1 MIIQTAVRRPV
12 AILMVFL
19 GLVLIGF
26 QARQRL
32 SVDLLP
38 SINYPNLTVITNY
51 SDTPADDL
59 TRLVTQPLEE
69 VITGLAGVRRVVS
82 KTREGVST
90 ITVQY
95 EWGTEMDF
103 ANLHLREAIDRVAYR
118 EDFPAAADRP
128 LILRW
133 DPSARPIAIMVLN
146 GDGPMARMTEFAR
159 EVVKPALEQIN
170 GVSQAEVIGGAER
183 EILVR
188 PDFDKLRLYG
198 LTMGDLSQALSVANI
213 SFPGGRIRKGP
224 LHLPLR
230 ILGEFENLDE
240 IRQTEIPAAG
250 PGIII
255 NDVAEVLDTT
265 KEPEGHTLITDRE
278 VVSLHLYKEVG
289 ENTIETTAE
298 VDKILGILGGQYT
311 ELDYRFIYR
320 DADFVQESF
329 QGLWDS
335 LKFGG
340 LLAFLVLFL
349 FLMDWHSP
357 IVVGLAIPVSIMT
370 TFAFLYFADVGLNLM
385 SLGGLSL
392 AAGMLVDNS
401 IVVLENINR
410 HLKLPRQP
418 GDTRATIC
426 ARAAAEVA
434 SPVVAAT
441 LTTVAVFFPVI
452 YVPGVA
458 GEFFRDQALTVT
470 ISLSISIL
478 VSLLLQSMLTA
489 HIKSTMTFIIV
500 MVPVALAVYLGQTL
514 LAEQWAKL
522 WVKLALIAAGGI
534 LGAILNIFLEPF
546 VARQADK
553 TGNEEPPRVFRPFNA
568 GFNFVMKRYHG
579 LLEKVLD
586 HKLAFLCVL
595 LVGLAVV
602 AFSATQMRLSFMPDR
617 TRGDFNLA
625 LELPAGT
632 PLEAT
637 EELSRRLAAFLAPM
651 EEVVT
656 VYSQVGVTEKTLASL
671 KEYSA
676 ANTAR
681 LRVMLRPSREG
692 RQDLRR
698 VKDRLQP
705 LLEAEEGLIF
715 TYHEEGVGLREI
727 LASGEAA
734 FTLGV
739 VAEKGDD
746 ALAAAADLLP
756 RLRAIDGLAD
766 LEMDR
771 VLGNPTV
778 EVTIDRE
785 KALRFDLEPDQLAGE
800 LRNRIQGTVA
810 TTYNE
815 IEQRIDIAVRLPLDQ
830 RYDLPTV
837 LASPVAVGG
846 GKTVPLG
853 SFVLKSTGTPVR
865 ELVRRDQRR
874 QITISGDVDGRSV
887 ADVWTDVN
895 ALLENLDTTEGVAFV
910 TGGEQEEIN
919 SSFHDLGYA
928 LLLSALLVYM
938 ILAAQFESFLDPL
951 IISAVLPIGVGGALL
966 ALLLTGQTL
975 NIISLIGMIALLGI
989 AVNDAIVKVA
999 TIRRLRGE
1007 GRPGRAAILEASSL
1021 RFRPIIM
1028 TTVTTVLAMIPMGLG
1043 LGTGEQMQ
1051 RPLALTIIGGLSIAT
1066 LLTLFLT
1073 PVVYEMLHR
1082 RTDKEY

>member
-12 AILMVFL
+12 AILMLFA

-32 SVDLLP
+32 PVDLLP

-51 SDTPADDL
+51 TDTPADDL

-103 ANLHLREAIDRVAYR
+103 ANLHLREAIDRVAFQD
-118 EDFPAAADRP
+118 DFPEAADRP

-133 DPSARPIAIMVLN
+133 DPGARPIAILVLH
-146 GDGPMARMTEFAR
+146 GDDPMARMTEFAR
-159 EVVKPALEQIN
+159 EVAKPALEQIN

-188 PDFDKLRLYG
+188 PDFGKLRLYN
-198 LTMGDLSQALSVANI
+198 LTMADLSQALSVANI

-240 IRQTEIPAAG
+240 IRATEIPAAG
-250 PGIII
+250 PGITIG
-255 NDVAEVLDTT
+255 DVAEVVDTV
-265 KEPEGHTLITDRE
+265 KEPEGFTLAAAEE
-278 VVSLHLYKEVG
+278 VVSLHIYKEVG
-289 ENTIETTAE
+289 ENTIATTAE
-298 VDKILGILGGQYT
+298 VDKILDVLSDQYA
-311 ELDYRFIYR
+311 DFAYSFIYR

-329 QGLWDS
+329 QGLQDS
-335 LKFGG
+335 LLYGAA
-340 LLAFLVLFL
+340 LAFLVLFF
-349 FLMDWHSP
+349 FLMDWRSP
-357 IVVGLAIPVSIMT
+357 IVVGLAIPVSIMS
-370 TFAFLYFADVGLNLM
+370 TFAFLYFADVSLNLM

-410 HLKLPRQP
+410 HLKLRR
-418 GDTRATIC
+418 GSGESVAVVC
-426 ARAAAEVA
+426 ARAAGEVA

-470 ISLSISIL
+470 ISLL
-478 VSLLLQSMLTA
+478 VSVFAALLLQPMLSA
-489 HIKSTMTFIIV
+489 HILKTPGERPAPLFRPV
-500 MVPVALAVYLGQTL
+500 DGLLRFVLDRYHRLLERVLDRKAVFAALLVALLAAAVWIG
-514 LAEQWAKL
+514 
-522 WVKLALIAAGGI
+522 V
-534 LGAILNIFLEPF
+534 N
-546 VARQADK
+546 
-553 TGNEEPPRVFRPFNA
+553 
-568 GFNFVMKRYHG
+568 
-579 LLEKVLD
+579 
-586 HKLAFLCVL
+586 
-595 LVGLAVV
+595 
-602 AFSATQMRLSFMPDR
+602 MRLTFMPDR
-617 TRGDFNLA
+617 TRGDFTLA
-625 LELPAGT
+625 LELPVGT
-632 PLEAT
+632 PLEQTNEAAAG
-637 EELSRRLAAFLAPM
+637 LAAFLAPM
-651 EEVVT
+651 PEVET
-656 VYSQVGVTEKTLASL
+656 VYAQVGVTEKTLASL

-681 LRVMLRPSREG
+681 IRVMLRPSRQG
-692 RQDLRR
+692 RRDMER
-698 VKDRLQP
+698 VKERLDTR
-705 LLEAEEGLIF
+705 LASLEGAIYVF
-715 TYHEEGVGLREI
+715 REEGVGLREI

-739 VAEKGDD
+739 VAERGSE
-746 ALAAAADLLP
+746 ALDVADGLLP
-756 RLRAIDGLAD
+756 RLRAIPGLQD
-766 LEMDR
+766 LDMDR

-778 EVTIDRE
+778 EVSVDRE
-785 KALRFDLEPDQLAGE
+785 KALRFGLEPDALAAE

-810 TTYNE
+810 TTFNE
-815 IEQRIDIAVRLPLDQ
+815 IEQRIDIAVRLPRDQ
-830 RYDLPTV
+830 RYDLNQV
-837 LASPVAVGG
+837 LASPIAVGE
-846 GKTVPLG
+846 GKTVPLA
-853 SFVLKSTGTPVR
+853 SFVVQSRGTPVR
-865 ELVRRDQRR
+865 EIVRRDQRR
-874 QITISGDVDGRSV
+874 QITLSGDVTGRSV
-887 ADVWTDVN
+887 ADVWRDVN
-895 ALLENLDTTEGVAFV
+895 HALDEMETPEGVAFV

-919 SSFHDLGYA
+919 SSFRDLGWA
-928 LLLSALLVYM
+928 LMLSALLVYM

-951 IISAVLPIGVGGALL
+951 IISAVLPVGVMGAVATLFV
-966 ALLLTGQTL
+966 TGQTL

-1007 GRPGRAAILEASSL
+1007 GLDGRAAILEASSL
-1021 RFRPIIM
+1021 RFRPILM
-1028 TTVTTVLAMIPMGLG
+1028 TTVTTVLAMVPMALG

-1051 RPLALTIIGGLSIAT
+1051 RPLAITIIGGLSIAT
-1066 LLTLFLT
+1066 FLTLFLT
-1073 PVVYEMLHR
+1073 PVVYEALHR
-1082 RTDKEY
+1082 RIDREY

>member
-1 MIIQTAVRRPV
+1 MIIQHAVRRPV
-12 AILMVFL
+12 AILMLFA

-69 VITGLAGVRRVVS
+69 VITGLAGVRRVIS

-103 ANLHLREAIDRVAYR
+103 ANLHLREAIDRVSYR
-118 EDFPAAADRP
+118 EDFPEAADRP

-133 DPSARPIAIMVLN
+133 DPSARPIAIMVLR
-146 GDGPMARMTEFAR
+146 GDDPMSRMTEFAR
-159 EVVKPALEQIN
+159 EVVKPAIEQIN

-188 PDFDKLRLYG
+188 PDFGKLRLYG
-198 LTMGDLSQALSVANI
+198 LTMADLSQALSVANI

-230 ILGEFENLDE
+230 ILGEFENLEE

-250 PGIII
+250 PGITIG
-255 NDVAEVLDTT
+255 DVAEVLDTT
-265 KEPEGHTLITDRE
+265 KEPEGHTLISAEE

-289 ENTIETTAE
+289 ENTIEATAE
-298 VDKILGILGGQYT
+298 VDKVLAILKDQYT
-311 ELDYRFIYR
+311 ELDYTFIYR

-329 QGLWDS
+329 QGLYDS
-335 LKFGG
+335 LKYGAI
-340 LLAFLVLFL
+340 LAFIVLFL
-349 FLMDWHSP
+349 FLMDWRSP
-357 IVVGLAIPVSIMT
+357 LVVGLAIPVSIMT

-410 HLKLPRQP
+410 HLRKARKA
-418 GDTRATIC
+418 GETVADVC
-426 ARAAAEVA
+426 ARAAQEVA
-434 SPVVAAT
+434 SPVIAAT

-452 YVPGVA
+452 YVPGIA

-470 ISLSISIL
+470 ISLL
-478 VSLLLQSMLTA
+478 VSIFAALLLQPMLSA
-489 HIKSTMTFIIV
+489 HLLK
-500 MVPVALAVYLGQTL
+500 VPGD
-514 LAEQWAKL
+514 KPG
-522 WVKLALIAAGGI
+522 LI
-534 LGAILNIFLEPF
+534 
-546 VARQADK
+546 
-553 TGNEEPPRVFRPFNA
+553 FRPFDA
-568 GFNFVMKRYHG
+568 GFNAVMKRYHA
-579 LLEKVLD
+579 LLEKVMD
-586 HKLAFLCVL
+586 HKPVFLMIVVLA
-595 LVGLAVV
+595 LVGAGFLG
-602 AFSATQMRLSFMPDR
+602 SLMRLSFMPDR
-617 TRGDFNLA
+617 SRGDFNLA
-625 LELPAGT
+625 VELPAGT
-632 PLEAT
+632 PLEVT
-637 EELSRRLAAFLAPM
+637 EDLAARLATFLVPM
-651 EEVVT
+651 PEVDT

-681 LRVMLRPSREG
+681 LRVMLKPTRHG
-692 RQDLRR
+692 RQDMEH
-698 VKDRLQP
+698 VKERLHDI
-705 LLEAEEGLIF
+705 LAAEQGALF
-715 TYHEEGVGLREI
+715 SFHEEGVGLREI

-739 VAEKGDD
+739 IAEKGDD
-746 ALAAAADLLP
+746 AMDTAYSLLP
-756 RLRAIDGLAD
+756 RLREIPGLASI
-766 LEMDR
+766 EMDR

-785 KALRFDLEPDQLAGE
+785 KALRFGLEPDQLANE

-815 IEQRIDIAVRLPLDQ
+815 IEQRIDIAVRLPLEL

-837 LASPVAVGG
+837 LASPVAVSED
-846 GKTVPLG
+846 KTVPLG
-853 SFVLKSTGTPVR
+853 SFVRQSTGTPVR

-874 QITISGDVDGRSV
+874 QITLSGDVEGRSM
-887 ADVWTDVN
+887 ADVWHDVDQ
-895 ALLENLDTTEGVAFV
+895 LLATLDLPEGVAFV

-919 SSFHDLGYA
+919 SSFRDLGYA

-951 IISAVLPIGVGGALL
+951 IISAVLPIGVAGAVATLYF
-966 ALLLTGQTL
+966 TGQTM

-999 TIRRLRGE
+999 TIRRLRSDGL
-1007 GRPGRAAILEASSL
+1007 PGRQAILEASTL

-1028 TTVTTVLAMIPMGLG
+1028 TTVTTVLAMVPMGLG

-1051 RPLALTIIGGLSIAT
+1051 RPLAITIIGGLSIAT
-1066 LLTLFLT
+1066 FLTLFLT

-1082 RTDKEY
+1082 KTDKEY

>member
-12 AILMVFL
+12 AILMLFA

-59 TRLVTQPLEE
+59 TRLVTEPLEE
-69 VITGLAGVRRVVS
+69 VITGLAGVRRVIS

-103 ANLHLREAIDRVAYR
+103 ANLHLREAIDRVAYQD
-118 EDFPAAADRP
+118 DFPEAADRP

-133 DPSARPIAIMVLN
+133 DPGARPIAIMVLH
-146 GDGPMARMTEFAR
+146 GDDPMAQMTEFAR

-170 GVSQAEVIGGAER
+170 GISQAEVIGGAER

-188 PDFDKLRLYG
+188 PDFGKLRLYG
-198 LTMGDLSQALSVANI
+198 LTIDDLSTALRIANI

-230 ILGEFENLDE
+230 ILGEFESLDE
-240 IRQTEIPAAG
+240 IRRTEIAAAG
-250 PGIII
+250 PGITIG
-255 NDVAEVLDTT
+255 DVAEVLDTV
-265 KEPEGHTLITDRE
+265 KEPEGFTLMSDEE

-289 ENTIETTAE
+289 ENTIEATME
-298 VDKILGILGGQYT
+298 VDKVLGILGDQYP
-311 ELDYRFIYR
+311 DFDFSFIYR
-320 DADFVQESF
+320 DADFVSASF
-329 QGLWDS
+329 KGMEDS
-335 LKFGG
+335 LKYGAG
-340 LLAFLVLFL
+340 LAFLVLFF
-349 FLMDWHSP
+349 FLMDWRSP
-357 IVVGLAIPVSIMT
+357 IVVGLAIPVSILT

-410 HLKLPRQP
+410 HLRLKR
-418 GDTRATIC
+418 GSGESIGGIC
-426 ARAAAEVA
+426 ARAAGEVA

-452 YVPGVA
+452 YVPGIA

-470 ISLSISIL
+470 ISLI
-478 VSLLLQSMLTA
+478 VSVFAALLLQPMLSA
-489 HIKSTMTFIIV
+489 HILKT
-500 MVPVALAVYLGQTL
+500 PG
-514 LAEQWAKL
+514 ERP
-522 WVKLALIAAGGI
+522 GI
-534 LGAILNIFLEPF
+534 L
-546 VARQADK
+546 
-553 TGNEEPPRVFRPFNA
+553 FRPVENLFQA
-568 GFNFVMKRYHG
+568 VMRHYHAA
-579 LLEKVLD
+579 LEKVMD
-586 HKLAFLCVL
+586 HKTVFMVCLLLAMAAAAWL
-595 LVGLAVV
+595 G
-602 AFSATQMRLSFMPDR
+602 TQMRLSFMPDR
-617 TRGDFNLA
+617 TRGDFTLG

-632 PLEAT
+632 PLELTHDYA
-637 EELSRRLAAFLAPM
+637 SDLASVIAPLPM
-651 EEVVT
+651 VET

-681 LRVMLRPSREG
+681 IRVMLKPTRHG
-692 RQDLRR
+692 RQDMMT
-698 VKDRLQP
+698 VKDSLMVQLRDI
-705 LLEAEEGLIF
+705 EGAVF
-715 TYHEEGVGLREI
+715 VFREEGVGLREI

-739 VAEKGDD
+739 VAEKSEEARAMAD
-746 ALAAAADLLP
+746 DLLLQ
-756 RLRAIDGLAD
+756 LRRIPGLED
-766 LEMDR
+766 VEMDR

-778 EVTIDRE
+778 EITVDRE
-785 KALRFDLEPDQLAGE
+785 RALQFGLEPEALARE

-815 IEQRIDIAVRLPLDQ
+815 IEQRIDIAVRLARDE
-830 RYDLPTV
+830 RYDLPAI
-837 LASPVAVGG
+837 LASPVAVGD

-853 SFVLKSTGTPVR
+853 SFIIQTTGTPVR
-865 ELVRRDQRR
+865 EIVRRDQRR
-874 QITISGDVDGRSV
+874 QITISGDVNNRSV

-895 ALLENLDTTEGVAFV
+895 DLLASLETSEGVAFV

-919 SSFHDLGYA
+919 SSFQDLGWA

-951 IISAVLPIGVGGALL
+951 IISAVLPVGIMGALL
-966 ALLLTGQTL
+966 TLVLTGQTL
-975 NIISLIGMIALLGI
+975 NIISLIGLIALLGI

-999 TIRRLRGE
+999 TIRRLRHGGMG
-1007 GRPGRAAILEASSL
+1007 GRQAIMEASAL
-1021 RFRPIIM
+1021 RFRPIMM
-1028 TTVTTVLAMIPMGLG
+1028 TTVTTVLAMVPMGLG

-1051 RPLALTIIGGLSIAT
+1051 RPLAITIIGGLSIAT

-1082 RTDKEY
+1082 RTDREY

>member
-12 AILMVFL
+12 TILMLFA

-90 ITVQY
+90 ITVAY

-103 ANLHLREAIDRVAYR
+103 ANLHLREAIDRVSYR
-118 EDFPAAADRP
+118 DDFPEDADRP

-133 DPSARPIAIMVLN
+133 DPSARPIAILVLH
-146 GDGPMARMTEFAR
+146 GDDPMARMTEFAR

-188 PDFDKLRLYG
+188 PDFDRLRLYG
-198 LTMGDLSQALSVANI
+198 LTMEDLSFALQVANI

-240 IRQTEIPAAG
+240 IRKTEIPAAG
-250 PGIII
+250 PGITIG
-255 NDVAEVLDTT
+255 DVAEVLDTI
-265 KEPEGHTLITDRE
+265 KEPEGFTLNGDEE

-289 ENTIETTAE
+289 ENTISTTEE
-298 VDKILGILGGQYT
+298 VDKVLGILGDQYA
-311 ELDYRFIYR
+311 EFDYTFIYK
-320 DADFVQESF
+320 DAEFVQESF
-329 QGLWDS
+329 KGLEDS
-335 LKFGG
+335 LKYGAG
-340 LLAFLVLFL
+340 LAFLVLFF
-349 FLMDWHSP
+349 FLMNWRSP
-357 IVVGLAIPVSIMT
+357 VVVGLAIPVSIIS
-370 TFAFLYFADVGLNLM
+370 TFAFLYFAGVGLNLM

-410 HLKLPRQP
+410 HLRLKRGSKTPI
-418 GDTRATIC
+418 GDIC
-426 ARAAAEVA
+426 AAATNEVA
-434 SPVVAAT
+434 SPVIAAT

-452 YVPGVA
+452 YVPGIA

-470 ISLSISIL
+470 ISLVISIFAA
-478 VSLLLQSMLTA
+478 LLLQPMLSA
-489 HIKSTMTFIIV
+489 HILKTPREIPSAIFQ
-500 MVPVALAVYLGQTL
+500 PGERLFQAVIR
-514 LAEQWAKL
+514 K
-522 WVKLALIAAGGI
+522 
-534 LGAILNIFLEPF
+534 
-546 VARQADK
+546 
-553 TGNEEPPRVFRPFNA
+553 
-568 GFNFVMKRYHG
+568 YHG
-579 LLEKVLD
+579 LLERVMD
-586 HKLAFLCVL
+586 HKLVFMVL
-595 LVGLAVV
+595 LLIGLAG
-602 AFSATQMRLSFMPDR
+602 AGLMGKNLKLSFMPDR
-617 TRGDFNLA
+617 TRGDFTMA
-625 LELPAGT
+625 VELPAGT
-632 PLEAT
+632 PLEMTYAT
-637 EELSRRLAAFLAPM
+637 AADLAGFLTTM

-656 VYSQVGVTEKTLASL
+656 VYTQVGVTEKTLASL
-671 KEYSA
+671 KEYSS

-681 LRVMLRPSREG
+681 IRVMLRPSRHGREDMEKVKAHLQSRLADKEG
-692 RQDLRR
+692 
-698 VKDRLQP
+698 
-705 LLEAEEGLIF
+705 AIF
-715 TYHEEGVGLREI
+715 VFSEEGVGLREI
-727 LASGEAA
+727 LASGEAS

-739 VAEKGDD
+739 VAEKSEE
-746 ALAAAADLLP
+746 ARRVAEQLLP

-766 LEMDR
+766 VEMDR
-771 VLGNPTV
+771 MMGNPTI
-778 EVTIDRE
+778 EVTVDRE
-785 KALRFDLEPDQLAGE
+785 KALRFGLEPEALARE

-815 IEQRIDIAVRLPLDQ
+815 IEQRIDIAVRLPRDQ
-830 RYDLPTV
+830 RYDLATV
-837 LASPVAVGG
+837 LASPVAVGE

-853 SFVLKSTGTPVR
+853 SFMIQTQGTPVR
-865 ELVRRDQRR
+865 EIVRRDQRR
-874 QITISGDVDGRSV
+874 QITIAGDVNGRSL
-887 ADVWTDVN
+887 ADVWHDVD
-895 ALLENLDTTEGVAFV
+895 ALLGSTEVSEGVAFV

-919 SSFHDLGYA
+919 SSFRDLGYA
-928 LLLSALLVYM
+928 LLLSVLLVYM

-951 IISAVLPIGVGGALL
+951 IISAVLPVGVAGALATL
-966 ALLLTGQTL
+966 FLTGQSM
-975 NIISLIGMIALLGI
+975 NIMSLIGMIALLGI

-999 TIRRLRGE
+999 TIRRLRSE
-1007 GRPGRAAILEASSL
+1007 GLAGREAIMEASTL
-1021 RFRPIIM
+1021 RFRPIVM
-1028 TTVTTVLAMIPMGLG
+1028 TTVTTVLAMLPMGLG

-1066 LLTLFLT
+1066 MLTLFLT

-1082 RTDKEY
+1082 RTDREY

>member
-12 AILMVFL
+12 TILMLFA

-69 VITGLAGVRRVVS
+69 VITGLAGVRRVIS

-90 ITVQY
+90 ITVAY
-95 EWGTEMDF
+95 DWGTEMDF

-118 EDFPAAADRP
+118 DDFPEDADRP

-133 DPSARPIAIMVLN
+133 DPSARPIAILVLH
-146 GDGPMARMTEFAR
+146 GDDPMARMTEFAR

-188 PDFDKLRLYG
+188 PDFDRLRLYG
-198 LTMGDLSQALSVANI
+198 LTMEDLSTALRVANI

-240 IRQTEIPAAG
+240 IRKTEIPAAG
-250 PGIII
+250 PGITIG
-255 NDVAEVLDTT
+255 DVAEVLDTI
-265 KEPEGHTLITDRE
+265 KEPEGFTLNGDEE

-289 ENTIETTAE
+289 ENTISTTEE
-298 VDKILGILGGQYT
+298 VDKVLGILGDQYS
-311 ELDYRFIYR
+311 EFDYTFIYK
-320 DADFVQESF
+320 DAEFVKESF
-329 QGLWDS
+329 QGLEDS
-335 LKFGG
+335 LKYGAG
-340 LLAFLVLFL
+340 LAFLVLFF
-349 FLMDWHSP
+349 FLMNWRSP
-357 IVVGLAIPVSIMT
+357 VVVGLAIPVSIIT
-370 TFAFLYFADVGLNLM
+370 TFAFLYFAGVGLNLM

-410 HLKLPRQP
+410 HLKLKKGSKTPI
-418 GDTRATIC
+418 DEIC
-426 ARAAAEVA
+426 ANATAEVA
-434 SPVVAAT
+434 SPVIAAT

-452 YVPGVA
+452 YVPGIA

-470 ISLSISIL
+470 ISLVVSIFAA
-478 VSLLLQSMLTA
+478 LLLQPMLSA
-489 HIKSTMTFIIV
+489 HILKTPKEIPSLIFQ
-500 MVPVALAVYLGQTL
+500 PGERAFQAVIR
-514 LAEQWAKL
+514 A
-522 WVKLALIAAGGI
+522 
-534 LGAILNIFLEPF
+534 
-546 VARQADK
+546 
-553 TGNEEPPRVFRPFNA
+553 
-568 GFNFVMKRYHG
+568 YHG
-579 LLEKVLD
+579 LLVKVMD
-586 HKLAFLCVL
+586 HKLAFMVVL
-595 LVGLAVV
+595 LVALTGAGLLGKGLK
-602 AFSATQMRLSFMPDR
+602 LSFMPDR
-617 TRGDFNLA
+617 TRGDFTMA
-625 LELPAGT
+625 VELPAGT
-632 PLEAT
+632 PLEMTYAT
-637 EELSRRLAAFLAPM
+637 ASDLAGYLTTM

-656 VYSQVGVTEKTLASL
+656 VYTQVGETEKTLASL
-671 KEYSA
+671 KEYSS

-681 LRVMLRPSREG
+681 IRVMLRPSRHG
-692 RQDLRR
+692 REDMQK
-698 VKDRLQP
+698 VKERLQSR
-705 LLEAEEGLIF
+705 LTDKEGAIF
-715 TYHEEGVGLREI
+715 VFSEEGVGLREI
-727 LASGEAA
+727 LASGEAS
-734 FTLGV
+734 FTLGI
-739 VAEKGDD
+739 VAEKSED
-746 ALAAAADLLP
+746 ARLVAEQLLP

-766 LEMDR
+766 VEMDR
-771 VLGNPTV
+771 MMGNPTI
-778 EVTIDRE
+778 EVTVDRE
-785 KALRFDLEPDQLAGE
+785 KALRFGLEPEALARE

-815 IEQRIDIAVRLPLDQ
+815 IEQRIDIAVRLPRDQ
-830 RYDLPTV
+830 RYDLAMV
-837 LASPVAVGG
+837 LASPVAVGE

-853 SFVLKSTGTPVR
+853 SFMIQTRGTPVR
-865 ELVRRDQRR
+865 EIVRRDQRR
-874 QITISGDVDGRSV
+874 QITISGDVDGRGL
-887 ADVWTDVN
+887 ADVWHDVD
-895 ALLENLDTTEGVAFV
+895 ALLGSTVVAEGVAFV

-919 SSFHDLGYA
+919 SSFRDLGYA
-928 LLLSALLVYM
+928 LLLSVLLVYM

-951 IISAVLPIGVGGALL
+951 IISAVLPVGIAGALVTL
-966 ALLLTGQTL
+966 FLTGQSM
-975 NIISLIGMIALLGI
+975 NIMSLIGMIALLGI

-999 TIRRLRGE
+999 TIRRLRSE
-1007 GRPGRAAILEASSL
+1007 GLPGREAILAASSL

-1028 TTVTTVLAMIPMGLG
+1028 TTVTTVLAMLPMGLG